1 PGRGL
6 CCLRP
11 EVAGRRRIV
20 TDADRGPGPSDRTP
34 LRLAQT
40 HPHGPAAAGEP
51 VAAGLAGHRAGAAV
65 QGPRRRVGRA
75 GVLGHRRVLRRRP
88 ADAVT
93 GRWRALSPPAGS
105 PVPSAVGG
113 VTFAGGP
120 AARASVVAHPLA
132 SRLVLDPV
140 ATQTK
145 EQVLKLSTAL
155 LRAVPGAFILNSGIG
170 KLGMDEET
178 AAGLQQMA
186 ANGVPMVENLTA
198 SQFGKFLS
206 YGEIAVGSALLLPF
220 VPTRIAGAALTT
232 FAAGLVSNY
241 FSIDSMTKDDG
252 IRPSEDGIPVAKDTW
267 LAAIGLALV
276 LS

>member
-1 PGRGL
+1 M
-6 CCLRP
+6 
-11 EVAGRRRIV
+11 
-20 TDADRGPGPSDRTP
+20 
-34 LRLAQT
+34 
-40 HPHGPAAAGEP
+40 
-51 VAAGLAGHRAGAAV
+51 
-65 QGPRRRVGRA
+65 
-75 GVLGHRRVLRRRP
+75 
-88 ADAVT
+88 
-93 GRWRALSPPAGS
+93 
-105 PVPSAVGG
+105 
-113 VTFAGGP
+113 
-120 AARASVVAHPLA
+120 
-132 SRLVLDPV
+132 
-140 ATQTK
+140 
-145 EQVLKLSTAL
+145 KLSTAL

-198 SQFGKFLS
+198 DQFGKFLT

-267 LAAIGLALV
+267 LAAIGLAL
-276 LS
+276 LISGGGAKKKRDKKK